1 MYTYIY
7 RERERAREEERDLDS
22 CGYATCTTL
31 RRTMRAQH
39 MHTHAHTCTTL
50 RRTVIAGDKY
60 MPIFPPGVLNSKA
73 GFFLSL
79 F

>member
-1 MYTYIY
+1 
-7 RERERAREEERDLDS
+7 
-22 CGYATCTTL
+22 
-31 RRTMRAQH
+31 MRAQH

-60 MPIFPPGVLNSKA
+60 MPIFPPVVLNSKA

>member
-1 MYTYIY
+1 
-7 RERERAREEERDLDS
+7 
-22 CGYATCTTL
+22 
-31 RRTMRAQH
+31 
-39 MHTHAHTCTTL
+39 
-50 RRTVIAGDKY
+50 VIAGDKY